1 MKPVFFVLFFLL
13 LPGILLAQEIAIT
26 IDDAPRK
33 DSKLFSGVERTA
45 KLIENLQQA
54 GVSDALFFVTTQ
66 NVDSLSRK
74 RLDAYT
80 AAGFHLANH
89 SHSHLSINRVA
100 LDTYLAD
107 IDRAH
112 EILTTFAN
120 FLPFF
125 RHPFLHHGRPREVR
139 NRIRSHIR
147 MLGYQVGYVTID
159 NYEWY
164 MDALLQ
170 KAIAEGRQVDYDKL
184 RSVYMEVLW
193 EAIQF
198 YDEIAREQLGR
209 SPKHV
214 LLLHENDITALFIGD
229 LVRHLRSHGWRIIS
243 PQEAYTDP
251 IAMAIPDVLFNGQGR
266 VAAIARS
273 KGQKRR
279 DLIHISEDEAYLDKL
294 FAERAVFH

>member
-1 MKPVFFVLFFLL
+1 MKNVIRFLL
-13 LPGILLAQEIAIT
+13 LFLLTNILSAQEIAIT

-33 DSKLFSGVERTA
+33 DSKLFSGAERTA

-66 NVDSLSRK
+66 NIDSLSQK
-74 RLDAYT
+74 RLEAYT

-89 SHSHLSINRVA
+89 SHSHQSINRVE

-112 EILTTFAN
+112 EILTPFAN

-139 NRIRSHIR
+139 NSVRSHIR
-147 MLGYQVGYVTID
+147 MLGYQVGYVTVD

-170 KAIAEGRQVDYDKL
+170 KAIAAGKQIDYDNL
-184 RSVYMEVLW
+184 RSLYVEVLW

-198 YDEIAREQLGR
+198 YDEIARETLDR

-214 LLLHENDITALFIGD
+214 LLVHENDITALFIGD
-229 LVRHLRSHGWRIIS
+229 LVKHLRSHGWRIIS
-243 PQEAYTDP
+243 PQDAYTDP
-251 IAMAIPDVLFNGQGR
+251 IATTIPDVLFNGQGR

-273 KGQKRR
+273 KGKKPR
-279 DLIHISEDEAYLDKL
+279 DLVHIAEDEVYLDKL
-294 FAERAVFH
+294 FAEKGVFQ

>member
-1 MKPVFFVLFFLL
+1 MKQLFAILFFLL
-13 LPGILLAQEIAIT
+13 LPGILFAQEIAIT

-33 DSKLFSGVERTA
+33 DSKLFSGEERTA

-54 GVSDALFFVTTQ
+54 GVNDALFFVTTK
-66 NVDSLSRK
+66 NIDSLSSK
-74 RLDAYT
+74 RLEAYT

-89 SHSHLSINRVA
+89 SHSHLSINRVE
-100 LDTYLAD
+100 LDAYLAD

-112 EILTTFAN
+112 EILTPFAN

-139 NRIRSHIR
+139 NSVRSHIR
-147 MLGYQVGYVTID
+147 ILGYEIGYVTVD

-170 KAIAEGRQVDYDKL
+170 KAIADSKQVDYEKL
-184 RSVYMEVLW
+184 KSIYVEVLW
-193 EAIQF
+193 EGIQF

-214 LLLHENDITALFIGD
+214 LLVHENDITALFIGD

-243 PQEAYTDP
+243 PQEAYSDP
-251 IAMAIPDVLFNGQGR
+251 IATTLPDVLFNGQGR

-273 KGQKRR
+273 KGQKPR

-294 FAERAVFH
+294 FTERAVFQ

>member
-1 MKPVFFVLFFLL
+1 MKQFFVILFFLL
-13 LPGILLAQEIAIT
+13 LPGILFAQEIAIT

-33 DSKLFSGVERTA
+33 DTKLFSGAERTA
-45 KLIENLQQA
+45 KLIENLQAA
-54 GVSDALFFVTTQ
+54 GVDDVLFFVKTE
-66 NVDSLSRK
+66 NIDSLSRQ
-74 RLDAYT
+74 RLDAYIT
-80 AAGFHLANH
+80 AGYHLANH
-89 SHSHLSINRVA
+89 THRHFSVNRVA

-107 IDRAH
+107 IDQAH
-112 EILTTFAN
+112 EILKTFPN
-120 FLPFF
+120 FLPYY

-139 NRIRSHIR
+139 NSVRSHIR
-147 MLGYQVGYVTID
+147 MLGYEIGYVTVD

-170 KAIAEGRQVDYDKL
+170 KAIADSKQVDYEKL
-184 RSVYMEVLW
+184 KSVYVEVLW
-193 EAIQF
+193 EGIQF
-198 YDEIAREQLGR
+198 YDKIAREQLGR

-251 IAMAIPDVLFNGQGR
+251 IATTIPDVLFNGQGR

-273 KGQKRR
+273 KGQKPR
-279 DLIHISEDEAYLDKL
+279 DLIHISEDEVYLDKL
-294 FAERAVFH
+294 FAEKAVFQ